1 MSIQSVELYKERDKV
16 YLKVARGVDPR
27 PYKIYKVLGDA
38 QYKLSRDG
46 KCDGKVYPQE
56 DLRTVP

>member
-1 MSIQSVELYKERDKV
+1 M
-16 YLKVARGVDPR
+16 DPR
-27 PYKIYKVLGDA
+27 PYRIYKVLGDA

-46 KCDGKVYPQE
+46 KCDGMVYGQE